1 MRLHRRQFLRQI
13 AATTAAVS
21 LSDLDRLVL
30 AVGPGSLQAGGARKK
45 ILIIGGGL
53 SGLAAAD
60 ELLRAGHDV
69 TVYEAQMRAGGRVRT
84 LRQFADG
91 LHAEAGAARIPR
103 VHDLTSRYIDR
114 FKLATAPFDPTEP
127 TQVFIGGKAYRSDQ
141 QDLAAQLGFT
151 AEEQRLGVNGIGEKY
166 LAPLF
171 KQVGDAWAADFP
183 PVSALELDKK
193 SAAQAILDAGVSEAA
208 LRFFN
213 TGYGQLRVASGL
225 LALLEFANVTQPKIR
240 LANGSDELP
249 LALARDIARSI
260 VYGAEV
266 VEVRQSDSGVT
277 AVVRRGGSTA
287 TVTADFAIC
296 AIPFSALRA
305 LPLMASVPPR
315 MRRVVQNLRYESV
328 TRTYA
333 QTHERFW
340 SKAGLSGFGATDD
353 STEFWD
359 ATRGQEGSRGILMT
373 YTFGPRAADVAAMRE
388 ADRIEWGLKTLS
400 GPMPEVRQHFEIG
413 ATHAWADDPWAR
425 AALATYEP
433 GEFAAFFRDMQQPE
447 GRLYFC
453 GEHTSPWPGWMQGAL
468 HSGLRVAHQI
478 HQR

>member
-1 MRLHRRQFLRQI
+1 MRRRDFLRTTS
-13 AATTAAVS
+13 AAAAAVV
-21 LSDLDRLVL
+21 LSDLDKFLL
-30 AVGPGSLQAGGARKK
+30 AAGPGSLQTGAARKRV
-45 ILIIGGGL
+45 IVIGAGL

-60 ELLRAGHDV
+60 ELLRGGHDV
-69 TVYEAQMRAGGRVRT
+69 TVFEAQMRAGGRVRT

-91 LHAEAGAARIPR
+91 LHAEAGAARIPK
-103 VHDLTSRYIDR
+103 VHDLTNRYIDR

-141 QDLAAQLGFT
+141 KDLTAQLGFT
-151 AEEQRLGVNGIGEKY
+151 AEEQRLGLNGIGERY

-171 KQVGDAWAADFP
+171 KQVGDAWSPDFP
-183 PVSALELDKK
+183 PASAFALDAKT
-193 SAAQAILDAGVSEAA
+193 AAQVIRDAGVSEAA

-213 TGYGQLRVASGL
+213 TGYGQLGVASGL
-225 LALLEFANVTQPKIR
+225 LALLEFANVSQPKIR
-240 LANGSDELP
+240 IANGSDELP
-249 LALARDIARSI
+249 LALARGIAQSI

-266 VEVRQSDSGVT
+266 VELRQNDVGVT
-277 AVVRRGGSTA
+277 AAVRRGGA
-287 TVTADFAIC
+287 TTTIEADFAIC
-296 AIPFSALRA
+296 GIPFSALRA
-305 LPLMASVPPR
+305 LPLMASIPPR
-315 MRRVVQNLRYESV
+315 MQRLVRGLRYESV

-340 SKAGLSGFGATDD
+340 TKAGLSGFGATDD

-359 ATRGQEGSRGILMT
+359 ASRGQEGSRGLLMT
-373 YTFGPRAADVAAMRE
+373 YTFAPRAAEVGGMPE

-400 GPMPEVRQHFEIG
+400 GPLPEVRQHFEIG

-425 AALATYEP
+425 SALSTYAP
-433 GEFAAFFRDMQQPE
+433 GEFASFFREMQQPE

>member
-1 MRLHRRQFLRQI
+1 MRRRDFIRQL
-13 AATTAAVS
+13 AATTAAIT
-21 LSDLDRLVL
+21 LSDLDRLIL
-30 AVGPGSLQAGGARKK
+30 GAGPGSLQPGGARKK

-91 LHAEAGAARIPR
+91 LHAEAGAARIPK
-103 VHDLTSRYIDR
+103 VHDLTIKYIDR

-127 TQVFIGGKAYRSDQ
+127 TQVFIGGRVYRSDQ
-141 QDLAAQLGFT
+141 TDLPAQLGFT
-151 AEEQRLGVNGIGEKY
+151 AEEQRLGLDGIEKQY

-171 KQVGDAWAADFP
+171 KQVGDAWSPDFP
-183 PVSALELDKK
+183 PPSAFELDKK
-193 SAAQAILDAGVSEAA
+193 TAAQAILDAGVSEAA

-213 TGYGQLRVASGL
+213 TGYGQLRVTSGL
-225 LALLEFANVTQPKIR
+225 LALLEFANVSQPKIR
-240 LANGSDELP
+240 LAGGSDELP
-249 LALARDIARSI
+249 LALARDIAGSI
-260 VYGAEV
+260 IYGAEV
-266 VEVRQSDSGVT
+266 LELGQSDGGVT
-277 AVVRRGGSTA
+277 AVVRRGGVPSN
-287 TVTADFAIC
+287 VSADFAIC
-296 AIPFSALRA
+296 TIPFSALKA
-305 LPLMASVPPR
+305 LPLMASIPAR
-315 MRRVVQNLRYESV
+315 MRRVVEGLRYENV

-340 SKAGLSGFGATDD
+340 TKVGLSGFGATDD

-359 ATRGQEGSRGILMT
+359 ASRGQEGSRGILMT
-373 YTFGPRAADVAAMRE
+373 YTFGPRAAEIARLRE
-388 ADRIEWGLKTLS
+388 GDRIEWGLKTLS
-400 GPMPEVRQHFEIG
+400 GPLPEVRQHFEAG

-425 AALATYEP
+425 AALSTYRP
-433 GEFAAFFRDMQQPE
+433 GEFAAFFREMQQPE